1 LPFCLFS
8 PDVVALQEETA
19 ESHGLGGS
27 PVDALAFF
35 DCLLPACED
44 LLHLTVEG
52 KVLGDGGDDLSDVLE
67 HLQVDASLSAIN
79 EARSER
85 GRAEEWRLC

>member
-1 LPFCLFS
+1 
-8 PDVVALQEETA
+8 
-19 ESHGLGGS
+19 
-27 PVDALAFF
+27 
-35 DCLLPACED
+35 
-44 LLHLTVEG
+44 VEG